1 MQRANHIENR
11 VPSDAAP
18 VQMLGARAGETYS
31 SMVLARPPVQ
41 DVCVRAVVSFD
52 DRMAPLVVLAGPL
65 ATDCRDAP
73 EYRQHIEIVL
83 FDEGVN
89 VWHHTWTEAGG
100 PAWDKVAWWAFD
112 LAPGTPHELV
122 VERRGPNLSLAVGTA
137 VVAGWRSCRRAPRPH
152 GVRRRK
158 PLLRICHINAGRL
171 NVMEPLLDPTKR
183 IVGSL
188 IEKQITT
195 PDNYPLTL
203 NSLTTACNQKSNR
216 HPVVA
221 FDEKTVVRS
230 LERLRDKAANDFG
243 RRPPC

>member
-1 MQRANHIENR
+1 MPSGDYACRFVPDAWDERDWIQVKSPRWDHLGGWVQRANHIENR

-65 ATDCRDAP
+65 ATDCHDAP

-122 VERRGPNLSLAVGTA
+122 VERRGPNLSLVVGNRRCGCRLEGLPA
-137 VVAGWRSCRRAPRPH
+137 VVHPGLTGCE
-152 GVRRRK
+152 GVNRFYEF
-158 PLLRICHINAGRL
+158 A
-171 NVMEPLLDPTKR
+171 T
-183 IVGSL
+183 S
-188 IEKQITT
+188 
-195 PDNYPLTL
+195 TL
-203 NSLTTACNQKSNR
+203 E
-216 HPVVA
+216 
-221 FDEKTVVRS
+221 D
-230 LERLRDKAANDFG
+230 
-243 RRPPC
+243 